1 MDALEPPT
9 ATCYGRRLLFWAGN
23 PIAHRPRASPR
34 ATVCF
39 VAISRGASGFGFEGR
54 SAPRRVSHR
63 APIVAGALLVALL
76 VALLA
81 GMYVYDQGQRNVI
94 AKGVRVAGVD
104 LGGLKPDA
112 ARRRIYGALL
122 APLKRPVTVHFGTQ
136 TFAISPRQAGFN
148 LDVNALVE
156 RAQARSRS
164 GSIFA
169 RAPRELFGGSVNA
182 EIPAVVHYNHAVVRA
197 LTARARAAVDRPGQD
212 ATAQPNASGLL
223 ATVPGHDGVEVNA
236 RLLRA
241 RVEHSLTNPA
251 GSSAIPLPVHVVLPT
266 VTTSQLAAHYR
277 SYVVVDRNTFT
288 LRLYEHLKL
297 TRSFPI
303 AVGMQGLETPA
314 GLWHIQWR
322 QVDPP
327 WYVPN
332 DAWAGSLAGQVIPPG
347 PADPLKARFMSFNGG
362 AGIHG
367 IDPSEY
373 GTIGHTA
380 SHGCIR
386 MTIPDVIDLYSKVAV
401 GTPVYIV

>member
-1 MDALEPPT
+1 M
-9 ATCYGRRLLFWAGN
+9 RRA
-23 PIAHRPRASPR
+23 
-34 ATVCF
+34 
-39 VAISRGASGFGFEGR
+39 
-54 SAPRRVSHR
+54 SHR

-81 GMYVYDQGQRNVI
+81 GMYVYDQGQRSVI
-94 AKGVRVAGVD
+94 ARGVRVAGID

-182 EIPAVVHYNHAVVRA
+182 EIPAVVHYDHAVVRA
-197 LTARARAAVDRPGQD
+197 LIARVRAAVDRPALD
-212 ATAQPNASGLL
+212 ASAQPDGSGRL
-223 ATVPGHDGVEVNA
+223 ATVAGHDGIEVNS
-236 RLLRA
+236 RLLAA
-241 RVEHSLTNPA
+241 RVEHSLTNP
-251 GSSAIPLPVHVVLPT
+251 GSPRSIPLPVRVVHPN
-266 VTTSQLAAHYR
+266 VTSAQLAARYP
-277 SYVVVDRNTFT
+277 SYIVVDRNSFT

-297 TRSFPI
+297 SHSYPI

-347 PADPLKARFMSFNGG
+347 PTDPLKARFMSFNGG

-386 MTIPDVIDLYSKVAV
+386 MTIPDVIDLYGKVAV